1 MSSANCTQLFLEMW
15 MFQLYTRATPY
26 NLLIFRSEVKFPP
39 PSHIAHSSRGSPPP
53 AAPQTATPL
62 VGVRLPLSPGG
73 KAALQ
78 GKAEVMMPAWWFL
91 HCPVRLW
98 WLLCCH
104 YEVLLL
110 YYKQSMNVCPSFQ
123 ADSSFV
129 SKVSLKFPCTI
140 WYSWSCFKLEVGP
153 GDSRDPF
160 QSKLITDFMQHM
172 DMIDTK
178 SCLCLILCHIC
189 KSVWKGCISPK
200 LVIYLFL

>member
-1 MSSANCTQLFLEMW
+1 MDVPVLYLGHSLQSANLQVRGKVPSTKSHSPLEPWIPPTCCTPNC
-15 MFQLYTRATPY
+15 YSTRWNA
-26 NLLIFRSEVKFPP
+26 
-39 PSHIAHSSRGSPPP
+39 
-53 AAPQTATPL
+53 AAP
-62 VGVRLPLSPGG
+62 SPGG

-78 GKAEVMMPAWWFL
+78 GKEEVMMPAWWFL

-104 YEVLLL
+104 YKVLLL
-110 YYKQSMNVCPSFQ
+110 YYKWSMNVCPSFQ

-129 SKVSLKFPCTI
+129 SKVSLKFHCTI
-140 WYSWSCFKLEVGP
+140 WYSWSCIKLEVGP

-200 LVIYLFL
+200 LIIYLFL